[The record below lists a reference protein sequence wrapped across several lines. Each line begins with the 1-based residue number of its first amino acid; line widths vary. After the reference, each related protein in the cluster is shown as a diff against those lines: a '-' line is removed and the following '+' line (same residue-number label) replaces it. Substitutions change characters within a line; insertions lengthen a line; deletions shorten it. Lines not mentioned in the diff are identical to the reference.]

1 MRRAFML
8 WTIAC
13 AVTAC
18 GSGETSLRVTVRGD
32 ADESTLRVS
41 LYDQHGE
48 LFHNQAPPEHA
59 SLPGDLVILV
69 PPDSKLRLY
78 AVAKQNH
85 DWTDG
90 IARVSAPAG
99 SETRVDL
106 ALAQPTWHDGDD
118 DGVPDQI
125 DNCPDVVNRDQADS
139 DGDGVGDAC
148 QNGSNHSSATSTGC
162 QPSGDKMC
170 TLGGGA
176 TFRINCYGSGSAT
189 CCECYAANVL
199 VQTCTPSGNACAYPS
214 CCPF

>member
-1 MRRAFML
+1 MRPVFLR

-13 AVTAC
+13 ALTAC

-48 LFHNQAPPEHA
+48 LLQNQAPPEHA

-69 PPDSKLRLY
+69 PPDAKLRLY

-85 DWTDG
+85 DPTDG
-90 IARVSAPAG
+90 IARVTAPAG
-99 SETRVDL
+99 SETHVDL

-125 DNCPDVVNRDQADS
+125 DNCPDVENRDQADA

-148 QNGSNHSSATSTGC
+148 STGC

-170 TLGGGA
+170 TIGA
-176 TFRINCYGSGSAT
+176 GAKFRINCYGSGSTA
-189 CCECYAANVL
+189 CCECYASNML
-199 VQTCTPSGNACAYPS
+199 IETCTPSGNACDYPS

>member
-1 MRRAFML
+1 MPRALLL

-13 AVTAC
+13 ALTAC
-18 GSGETSLRVTVRGD
+18 GSGETSLRVTVSGD
-32 ADESTLRVS
+32 ADETTLRVS

-48 LFHNQAPPEHA
+48 LFHNQAPPDHA

-69 PPDSKLRLY
+69 APDSKLRLY

-85 DWTDG
+85 DSADG
-90 IARVSAPAG
+90 IARATAPAG
-99 SETRVDL
+99 SETHVDL
-106 ALAQPTWHDGDD
+106 ALVQPTWHDGDD

-125 DNCPDVVNRDQADS
+125 DNCPDVENSDQADA

-148 QNGSNHSSATSTGC
+148 QKHSSTTSTAC
-162 QPSGDKMC
+162 QSSGDKMC
-170 TLGGGA
+170 TLGGGS
-176 TFRINCYGSGSAT
+176 TYRINCYGSGSAA

-199 VQTCTPSGNACAYPS
+199 VQTCTPGANACDYPS